1 MQAYYITPSYRKKA
15 AFIPKYHK
23 RAKFRLSFVFFIKY
37 ACTETERWVKHEK
50 INIKGV
56 SVQTWAR
63 TAVLLLALISQLCVI
78 LGKRS
83 EAIDV
88 DQWQEYATY
97 ILTVIGSVWS
107 WWKNNSFTGNAQKA
121 DKMLRGDEND
131 GN

>member
-1 MQAYYITPSYRKKA
+1 MK
-15 AFIPKYHK
+15 
-23 RAKFRLSFVFFIKY
+23 
-37 ACTETERWVKHEK
+37 K
-50 INIKGV
+50 INLKGV
-56 SVQTWAR
+56 TAQTWAR
-63 TAVLLLALISQLCVI
+63 TIVLLLALISQ
-78 LGKRS
+78 RT
-83 EAIDV
+83 EAIDI

>member
-1 MQAYYITPSYRKKA
+1 MK
-15 AFIPKYHK
+15 
-23 RAKFRLSFVFFIKY
+23 
-37 ACTETERWVKHEK
+37 K

-88 DQWQEYATY
+88 DQYPDGYRLRLVMVEKQQLYGQCAKS
-97 ILTVIGSVWS
+97 GQ
-107 WWKNNSFTGNAQKA
+107 NA
-121 DKMLRGDEND
+121 
-131 GN
+131 